1 MTPRH
6 GHTKL
11 MVPPLLQPRQ
21 LALDLAALAAVV
33 VCRRHRLAVSAQV
46 PGLRR
51 HVRHSCTSLVR

>member
-1 MTPRH
+1 MTRWH
-6 GHTKL
+6 GHTTL

-21 LALDLAALAAVV
+21 AALGQAALAAM
-33 VCRRHRLAVSAQV
+33 VCRRHRLGVSAQV